1 MDVFNRKNALVGF
14 ATLKYLERRRQ
25 RQRTARMLKIAL
37 FVTLAVISVG
47 ILAGVAAA
55 FLRSNRS
62 EGEPQQLQGYAAA
75 EEESEGA
82 AAGPE
87 ATTAEPEP
95 IPAT

>member
-1 MDVFNRKNALVGF
+1 MDVFNRRNALVGF

-62 EGEPQQLQGYAAA
+62 EEEPQQLQGYAVA
-75 EEESEGA
+75 EEEPESG
-82 AAGPE
+82 AGPE